1 VIVYLIKKSLIVKSQ
16 KDIKENIMGRII
28 TSAMQQVSVK
38 VKKWN

>member
-1 VIVYLIKKSLIVKSQ
+1 MYLIKKSLIVKSQ
-16 KDIKENIMGRII
+16 KDIKENIMGSII